1 MQNILFNCRWAVKVI
16 LSSISAMT
24 ALILWNY
31 AVCAREIPQPEKIA
45 QNPDEQEPDIE
56 ITIIDTLLNQP
67 VFSPFRREGTVKD
80 STRPVYVITGEEI
93 EAQGARTVR
102 EALRFLPGILP
113 DGTVGT
119 EVNAL
124 SGQFIRG
131 SNSEQ
136 VLILLDG
143 RPINNLGGG
152 GFDLSEITS
161 NIVERIEVLPG
172 GGSTLY
178 GSSAIGGVINII
190 TRRPTEK
197 VTTPARVTFGAYG
210 FNQQTINNS
219 GEVGDIGWVLGYNR
233 TQAENNYPFSIP
245 EADFEGS
252 RRNNDVLYNNFNVK
266 LEANLGIRNTLTLS
280 TLYLGKEQGVPGG
293 VPIPEPLFGQGYFNS
308 LTERD
313 RKYTDQVLTDLT
325 WNSKL
330 GGGNDSL
337 LTARVYADF
346 LNTRFASPASSSTRF
361 DNEQNSYGIQ
371 AQHSWKF
378 ARNQTLVYGFD
389 YRKTSARNITF
400 NSLTNVEITSYD
412 DSIAQ
417 GALFARYEVNFTPG
431 FTMNFG
437 LRPDFSS
444 LTNGSFT
451 SPNLGAKLA
460 FTDSTTIRAN
470 YIRNFRTPTLF
481 NLYARGSTF
490 VGNPEL
496 KSEKGDSYDIGID
509 QKLGNFGLLRL
520 TYFSNT
526 ISDLI
531 AYNFAVPVGTY
542 ENIGLVRTTGIEAV
556 LNMQFAK
563 NVYGFVNYTPNN
575 PRILSS
581 VNSVE
586 EDNELRFAGADSL
599 NLGISYETPAEL
611 YVGILMHSLGAYPTN
626 NTNTKS
632 LPGYTTFD
640 FKIRVP
646 LSDNFVLTGS
656 VDNIFNQRYQLF
668 PGFPDAGRVFQ
679 VGLNTTF

>member
-1 MQNILFNCRWAVKVI
+1 MPNTLFDCRWAVKVI
-16 LSSISAMT
+16 AFSIGAMNT
-24 ALILWNY
+24 LILWNC
-31 AVCAREIPQPEKIA
+31 AVRAVEIPQPEEIA
-45 QNPDEQEPDIE
+45 QNTDEQEADIE
-56 ITIIDTLLNQP
+56 ITVIDTLLNQP

-80 STRPVYVITGEEI
+80 STRPIYVITGEEI
-93 EAQGARTVR
+93 EAQGARNVR

-136 VLILLDG
+136 VLILVDG

-152 GFDLSEITS
+152 SFDLSEITS

-197 VTTPARVTFGAYG
+197 VTTQAGVTFGAYG
-210 FNQQTINNS
+210 LNQQTINNS
-219 GEVGDIGWVLGYNR
+219 GKVGDIGWVLGYNR
-233 TQAENNYPFSIP
+233 TQAESNYPFSIP
-245 EADFEGS
+245 EADFEGT
-252 RRNNDVLYNNFNVK
+252 RENNDVLYNNFNVK
-266 LEANLGIRNTLTLS
+266 LEANLGKRNILTLS

-293 VPIPEPLFGQGYFNS
+293 VPIPEPVFGQGYFNS
-308 LTERD
+308 LTDSD

-330 GGGNDSL
+330 GGGDDSL
-337 LTARVYADF
+337 LTAKVYADF
-346 LNTRFASPASSSTRF
+346 LNTRFDSRVSSSARY

-371 AQHSWKF
+371 TQHSWKF
-378 ARNQTLVYGFD
+378 AQNQSLVYGFD
-389 YRKTSARNITF
+389 YRNTSARNSTF
-400 NSLTNVEITSYD
+400 DYLANQETTSYN
-412 DSIAQ
+412 DSISQ
-417 GALFARYEVNFTPG
+417 GALFTRYEVNFTPS

-437 LRPDFSS
+437 LRQDFSS

-451 SPNLGAKLA
+451 SPTVGAKLA
-460 FTDSTTIRAN
+460 LTDSTTIRAN
-470 YIRNFRTPTLF
+470 YIRNFRAPTLF

-490 VGNPEL
+490 VGNPDL
-496 KSEKGDSYDIGID
+496 KTEKGDSYDIGID

-531 AYNFAVPVGTY
+531 AYSFAVPVATY

-556 LNMQFAK
+556 LNVQFAK
-563 NVYGFVNYTPNN
+563 NVYGFVNYTLNE

-581 VNSVE
+581 VNFAE

-599 NLGISYETPAEL
+599 NLGISYETPAGL
-611 YVGILMHSLGAYPTN
+611 YAGILLHSLGAYPTN
-626 NTNTKS
+626 NTNTES

-646 LSDNFVLTGS
+646 LSESFVVTGS

-679 VGLNTTF
+679 VGLNATF